1 MGKEIV
7 EVTCPHRLRASRDAM
22 DVIQGKWRI
31 PIIISL
37 TYGNKRFGE
46 INRDIGD
53 ISPKMLSQELK
64 ALEEYTL
71 NNKNAKRKFE
81 LYNND
86 IIMNNN
92 AMIMNFKDTKSFV
105 YPYTLLKFFIINN
118 HKACSEQEEYLIEQL
133 RYCTHITNTSVREH
147 AANYNHKYDKINQV
161 MHVIKNEYNQPM
173 FL

>member
-64 ALEEYTL
+64 ALEENKIITRTL
-71 NNKNAKRKFE
+71 YDSMPVTVEYSLTELGLSLNKLLEE
-81 LYNND
+81 LLTWG
-86 IIMNNN
+86 IH
-92 AMIMNFKDTKSFV
+92 F
-105 YPYTLLKFFIINN
+105 
-118 HKACSEQEEYLIEQL
+118 
-133 RYCTHITNTSVREH
+133 RETIVG
-147 AANYNHKYDKINQV
+147 K
-161 MHVIKNEYNQPM
+161 
-173 FL
+173 